1 MPDSLPSV
9 SVLFLTRGR
18 PDLIDRAVS
27 AVLEDS
33 ATTEVV
39 VVVDDDP
46 VTHRALVRRAEA
58 DPRIRVTTTPPPG
71 EDNLFR
77 VQRGRDHGARLASS
91 EVILALD
98 DDVVAR
104 PGLVSGHARRH
115 ATGEEGLVLVGYMPV
130 ASRRRWP
137 WSHAAV
143 EMYSDSYED
152 HCRRYDEAPE
162 EILRVLWGGNVSL
175 RRSRWLEAIEG
186 GRVHCYLEDQEFGL
200 LLLRRGSRG
209 EFDRDLLGDH
219 WYERDLRSFVK
230 RAEVTTGAHD
240 VLRSAYPDLVDPEE
254 PLDRRRSLDVLIRIA
269 SIPGGWPV
277 LRWSLIAF
285 ITLAS
290 ALRLGKLERTGVEV
304 LWRVASERAASQSG

>member
-1 MPDSLPSV
+1 MSESLPSV
-9 SVLFLTRGR
+9 SVMFVTRGR
-18 PDLIDRAVS
+18 PKLIDRAVS
-27 AVLEDS
+27 AVLEDP
-33 ATTEVV
+33 ATAEVV

-46 VTHRALVRRAEA
+46 ETETAMARRAAVE
-58 DPRIRVTTTPPPG
+58 PRIRVTTTPPPG
-71 EDNLFR
+71 EDDLFR

-104 PGLVSGHARRH
+104 PGLVSGHAHRH
-115 ATGEEGLVLVGYMPV
+115 AGSEEGLVVFGYMPV

-152 HCRRYDEAPE
+152 HCRRYEESPE

-186 GRVHCYLEDQEFGL
+186 GRVRCYLEDQEFGL

-209 EFDRDLLGDH
+209 EFARELLGDH
-219 WYERDLRSFVK
+219 WYERDLRSFVT
-230 RAEVTTGAHD
+230 RAEATTGAHE

-254 PLDRRRSLDVLIRIA
+254 PLDRRRSLDVLIGIA
-269 SIPGGWPV
+269 SLPGGWPV

-285 ITLAS
+285 VTLSS

-304 LWRVASERAASQSG
+304 LWRVASERAAAQRD